1 LKFHNKTIAIL
12 YSWLHR
18 NLKEGI
24 GWPGSFMSVTSDYK
38 PNTTGVCLSPI
49 TPQVLRFLDT
59 YPRPW
64 VYCSGWYKRP
74 DFPSPINLVVLIYMY
89 AQNCWNDP
97 EAKTNLKG
105 ENTEM
110 FHIYQILERGTT
122 IWCLTNITNSWGK
135 YCFYTSITTSWGACC
150 FYFSMTNS

>member
-59 YPRPW
+59 YCR
-64 VYCSGWYKRP
+64 SGFLISVQAFLFRY
-74 DFPSPINLVVLIYMY
+74 VLI
-89 AQNCWNDP
+89 
-97 EAKTNLKG
+97 
-105 ENTEM
+105 
-110 FHIYQILERGTT
+110 
-122 IWCLTNITNSWGK
+122 SW
-135 YCFYTSITTSWGACC
+135 YSWKNADTKMQVRTHSWLG
-150 FYFSMTNS
+150 SSTWI